1 MSTPRTWLVAY
12 DFSDHSKLALDRARE
27 QLSALGGGRL
37 VLAHIHAPAS
47 DGGGIDLGAIGPGF
61 EAREAAVCAA
71 ALRQLT
77 ELAAALPPVAGGP
90 VEIEP
95 RVVTGRIADEIVAL
109 GRSVGADQLVVGSHG
124 RRGFELFLLGSVAE
138 RVLRLAEGPVLVV
151 KR

>member
-1 MSTPRTWLVAY
+1 
-12 DFSDHSKLALDRARE
+12 
-27 QLSALGGGRL
+27 

-61 EAREAAVCAA
+61 KDREAAICAA
-71 ALRQLT
+71 ALRNLT
-77 ELAAALPPVAGGP
+77 ELAAALPPVAQGP
-90 VEIEP
+90 VVIEP
-95 RVVTGRIADEIVAL
+95 RVVTGRIADRIVAL
-109 GRSVGADQLVVGSHG
+109 GREVGADQIIVGSHG